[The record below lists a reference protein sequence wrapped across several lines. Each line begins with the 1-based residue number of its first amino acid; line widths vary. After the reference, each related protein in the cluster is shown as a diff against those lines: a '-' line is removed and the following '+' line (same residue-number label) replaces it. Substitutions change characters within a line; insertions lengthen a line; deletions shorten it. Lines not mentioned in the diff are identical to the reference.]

1 MGHGGGPNVCA
12 TTPSLGN
19 VGGGSSSA
27 PTGASCAPADFGRQ
41 TLSPSEV
48 DKRSGKRKSDSSGKR
63 EEYEKKKTASA
74 VLLPYVYYCNPCE
87 YLGVQRKY
95 MKYFYI
101 KINMDFED

>member
-63 EEYEKKKTASA
+63 EEYEKKK
-74 VLLPYVYYCNPCE
+74 LHLHF
-87 YLGVQRKY
+87 
-95 MKYFYI
+95 YFRMCTTVI
-101 KINMDFED
+101 PVNT